1 MSSIPC
7 VFYDKGFIFKN
18 SIFIRKSLKQAIR
31 KKNPTEKIVLKVYD
45 TITVRFVVT
54 VVTYINGWIV
64 NRLNGRWN
72 RCGCGRRRLF
82 F

>member
-45 TITVRFVVT
+45 TITV
-54 VVTYINGWIV
+54 
-64 NRLNGRWN
+64 
-72 RCGCGRRRLF
+72 
-82 F
+82 